1 MVRMA
6 EVLKQVKKKYGNE
19 SINRIGDLKNH
30 QSKIPRFSSGS
41 LIIDSKLG
49 GGWPLGRIIEI
60 SGPEG
65 GGKTSVA
72 LHAVAEIQKLGEKTY
87 FIDVEHALDE
97 VWAEKLGVDIDDLIL
112 SQPDNAEQALEL
124 AQAVVEAEDVPLIV
138 VDSVSA
144 LVPRA
149 EIEGEMGDSHMGLQ
163 ARLMGQAMRKL
174 TARVAKTQTTI
185 IFINQIRMKIGVV
198 YGNPETTSGGMA
210 LGFAASI
217 RMRVAKGQQIK
228 ENDEVVGNKVKIEIK
243 KNKTAPPF
251 KKCEVELYYESGGI
265 RRDSEL
271 SQLML
276 ENSVIYKNGAFYTIP
291 AKEDLDKML
300 NGSGTL
306 VLSELIKSYPNVER
320 NKVRGR
326 EAMLQAIRQNISMQ
340 EMGKEVLQK
349 GGVI

>member
-1 MVRMA
+1 MIRMA
-6 EVLKQVKKKYGNE
+6 EVLKQVKKKYGGE
-19 SINRIGDLKNH
+19 ALNRIGDMKNH

-49 GGWPLGRIIEI
+49 GGWPVGRIIEI

-65 GGKTSVA
+65 GGKTSVS
-72 LHAVAEIQKLGEKTY
+72 LHAVAEIQKLGEKAY

-97 VWAEKLGVDIDDLIL
+97 EWAIKLGVNVDDLYL
-112 SQPDNAEQALEL
+112 SQPDTGEQALEL

-174 TARVAKTQTTI
+174 TGRVSKTKTTI
-185 IFINQIRMKIGVV
+185 IFINQIRMKIGVMF
-198 YGNPETTSGGMA
+198 GNPETTSGGMA
-210 LGFAASI
+210 LGFYSSI
-217 RMRVAKGQQIK
+217 RMRVSKGQPLK
-228 ENDEVVGNKVKIEIK
+228 ENDEVIGNRVRIDIK
-243 KNKTAPPF
+243 KNKTAAPF

-265 RRDSEL
+265 RQDNEL
-271 SQLML
+271 GQLML
-276 ENSVIYKNGAFYTIP
+276 ESGIIYKNGAMYTIP
-291 AKEDLDKML
+291 AKEDFDKML
-300 NGSGTL
+300 NGHSL
-306 VLSELIKSYPNVER
+306 VLNDLIKAYPNIER
-320 NKVRGR
+320 NKVKSR
-326 EAMLQAIRQNISMQ
+326 EKMLQAIRQNKNIQ
-340 EMGKEVLQK
+340 ETGKEVLQK